1 MSITAV
7 VESDGRII
15 VDAVVTREVG
25 LRPGDKVLLNHIDDQ
40 IVVTRKRDPQAVF
53 ERWSGFGQVGAG
65 KSLGE
70 IIAEERDLRGDDNLG

>member
-25 LRPGDKVLLNHIDDQ
+25 LQPGDRVLLNHVDDQ
-40 IVVTRKRDPQAVF
+40 IVLSRKRDLQAVF

-65 KSLGE
+65 KSLVE
-70 IIAEERDLRGDDNLG
+70 IIAEERDLRGDDDLG

>member
-15 VDAVVTREVG
+15 VDAAVTREVG
-25 LRPGDKVLLNHIDDQ
+25 LQPGDKVLLNHVDDQ
-40 IVVTRKRDPQAVF
+40 IVLSRKRDLQAVF

-65 KSLGE
+65 KSLRE
-70 IIAEERDLRGDDNLG
+70 IVAEERDLRD

>member
-15 VDAVVTREVG
+15 VDAAVTREVG
-25 LRPGDKVLLNHIDDQ
+25 LQPGDKVLLNHVDDQ
-40 IVVTRKRDPQAVF
+40 IVLSRKHDLQAVF

-65 KSLGE
+65 KSLRD
-70 IIAEERDLRGDDNLG
+70 ILAEERDLRG

>member
-25 LRPGDKVLLNHIDDQ
+25 LQPGDELLLNHIDDQ
-40 IVVTRKRDPQAVF
+40 IVLTRKRDLQAVF

-65 KSLGE
+65 KSLRE
-70 IIAEERDLRGDDNLG
+70 IVAEERDLRDE

>member
-25 LRPGDKVLLNHIDDQ
+25 LQPGDKVLLNHVDDQ
-40 IVVTRKRDPQAVF
+40 IVLSRKRDLQAVF

-65 KSLGE
+65 KSLEE
-70 IIAEERDLRGDDNLG
+70 IIAEERDLRGDNDLD